1 MSRIGKKPI
10 ELPAGVQI
18 AQEAGVV
25 KVSGPNG
32 QLSAVLPPGIEF
44 SLENTTVV
52 IKRLAD
58 NRMGRS
64 AHGLARTLVNNMVT
78 GVSKG
83 FEKGLEISGVGYRAE
98 LNNNVLKMVLGFS
111 APLEYKVP
119 EGIAI
124 KIEKLVNIV
133 ISGIDK
139 QLVGKVASEIRE
151 MRKPEP
157 YKGKGIKYVGE
168 QVRRKVGKSVGS

>member
-133 ISGIDK
+133 VSGIDK

>member
-10 ELPAGVQI
+10 ELPAGVKI

-25 KVSGPNG
+25 RVSGPNG
-32 QLSAVLPPGIEF
+32 QLSEALPPGIEL
-44 SLENTTVV
+44 SLENSTVV
-52 IKRLAD
+52 IKRLVD

-133 ISGIDK
+133 VSGIDK

>member
-32 QLSAVLPPGIEF
+32 QLSAVLPPGVDF
-44 SLENTTVV
+44 SLENNVVV
-52 IKRLAD
+52 IKRIAD
-58 NRMGRS
+58 NRVGRS
-64 AHGLARTLVNNMVT
+64 AHGLARTMVSNMVT

-98 LNNNVLKMVLGFS
+98 LNNNVLKMVLGYS
-111 APLEYKVP
+111 TPLEYKVP

-133 ISGIDK
+133 VSGIDK
-139 QLVGKVASEIRE
+139 YLVGKVASEIRE
-151 MRKPEP
+151 MKKPEP

>member
-10 ELPAGVQI
+10 ELPAGVQVV
-18 AQEAGVV
+18 QEAGVV

-32 QLSAVLPPGIEF
+32 QLSAAMPAGIDF
-44 SLENTTVV
+44 SLENNTVV
-52 IKRLAD
+52 IKRLSD

-83 FEKGLEISGVGYRAE
+83 FQKGLEISGVGYRAE

-111 APLEYKVP
+111 TPLEYKVP
-119 EGIAI
+119 EGIDV
-124 KIEKLVNIV
+124 KIEKLVNISV
-133 ISGIDK
+133 SGIDK
-139 QLVGKVASEIRE
+139 HLVGKVASEIRE
-151 MRKPEP
+151 LRKPEP

>member
-18 AQEAGVV
+18 AQEEGVV

-32 QLSAVLPPGIEF
+32 QLSAILPPGIDF
-44 SLENTTVV
+44 SLENNTVFV
-52 IKRLAD
+52 KRLVD

-83 FEKGLEISGVGYRAE
+83 FQKGLEISGVGYRAE
-98 LNNNVLKMVLGFS
+98 LNNNILKMALGFS
-111 APLEYKVP
+111 TPLEYRVP
-119 EGIAI
+119 EGIDI

-133 ISGIDK
+133 VSGIDK

-157 YKGKGIKYVGE
+157 YKGKGVRYVGE

>member
-10 ELPAGVQI
+10 ELPAGVRI

-58 NRMGRS
+58 DRMGRS
-64 AHGLARTLVNNMVT
+64 SHGLARTLVNNMVT

-133 ISGIDK
+133 VSGIDK

>member
-10 ELPAGVQI
+10 ELPAGVQV
-18 AQEAGVV
+18 AQDAGVV

-32 QLSAVLPPGIEF
+32 QLSAVLPQGIDF
-44 SLENTTVV
+44 SFENNAIV

-78 GVSKG
+78 GVSTG
-83 FEKGLEISGVGYRAE
+83 FQKGLEISGVGYRAE

-111 APLEYKVP
+111 TPLEYKVP
-119 EGIAI
+119 EGITI

-133 ISGIDK
+133 VSGIDK
-139 QLVGKVASEIRE
+139 YLVGKVASEIRE
-151 MRKPEP
+151 MKKPEP